1 MKSHISGIQI
11 PTASRINIDGGLTL
25 DAQAGNLGE
34 MLISQGT
41 GNTPIWS
48 NTLTSPTI
56 NTSLVAGSAS
66 FNLLTTTA
74 TTINFGLAATTL
86 NIATNNVTKTIN
98 LGTTGA
104 SSTTVNIG
112 TNATSSSTINLQAP
126 TVNVGRTTAGGT
138 GVSAFIN
145 GPTVTGTTTVTAGHV
160 YIKGGGA
167 GHEEVFDVGTVT
179 GGNVYVDAGVSS
191 TTAGTSVKGGVLLG
205 TLTDTGSVTI
215 GRTGITTTIN
225 GTLALPSQTANT
237 FFASPNSAAGAPSF
251 RVLSYRDIYP
261 AALPTTY
268 GQVIEYAPV
277 GGGMAWT
284 TTAPLLKGG
293 GTMTGAF
300 VGATTSTS
308 LAPIKLPSGTVP
320 TTANQEFG
328 MVAAAAESLQLSTTK
343 TTGAG
348 PGFGFIRAPQMVYAV
363 ANSTA
368 ATSTTPVSP
377 FAAANDVLSSL
388 EVGKAYRFRGV
399 YYLSTTFTSGTATI
413 QLAFAFS
420 NAPVI
425 FKYNYKTYNQ
435 NGNNSTFEKAA
446 LTASNAGTTISSA
459 STFSTDRVVEF
470 EGFFTSNATTASTLT
485 PQILMNST
493 GSSTVATAGS
503 FFEIE
508 KLGTSSQ
515 TLIAGNWA

>member
-11 PTASRINIDGGLTL
+11 PTDSRINIDGGLTL
-25 DAQAGNLGE
+25 DSLAGATGNV
-34 MLISQGT
+34 LISQGT
-41 GNTPIWS
+41 GNTPSWTS
-48 NTLTSPTI
+48 APSALTGLTI
-56 NTSLVAGSAS
+56 ATGAGAGAGNASGAILIQTGNGSGSTGPSGSVTIDTGTGSGTAAGTILIGTTNTSAL
-66 FNLLTTTA
+66 
-74 TTINFGLAATTL
+74 
-86 NIATNNVTKTIN
+86 
-98 LGTTGA
+98 
-104 SSTTVNIG
+104 
-112 TNATSSSTINLQAP
+112 
-126 TVNVGRTTAGGT
+126 
-138 GVSAFIN
+138 
-145 GPTVTGTTTVTAGHV
+145 
-160 YIKGGGA
+160 
-167 GHEEVFDVGTVT
+167 
-179 GGNVYVDAGVSS
+179 
-191 TTAGTSVKGGVLLG
+191 
-205 TLTDTGSVTI
+205 TI

-225 GTLALPSQTANT
+225 GTLALSSQTANT
-237 FFASPNSAAGAPSF
+237 FLASPNSAAGTPSF

-261 AALPTTY
+261 AGLPTTF

-284 TTAPLLKGG
+284 SSAPLLKGG

-300 VGATTSTS
+300 VGATATTS
-308 LAPIKLPSGTVP
+308 LAPIRLPSGTVP
-320 TTANQEFG
+320 TTASQEFG
-328 MVAAAAESLQLSTTK
+328 MLAAGAESLQLSTTK

-368 ATSTTPVSP
+368 CTSSTPVSP

-399 YYLSTTFTSGTATI
+399 YYFTSTFTSGGVPI
-413 QLAFAFS
+413 RLEFAFS

-425 FKYNYKTYNQ
+425 FKYNYKSY
-435 NGNNSTFEKAA
+435 KAA
-446 LTASNAGTTISSA
+446 GQAAFDFVGQSSTNAATTVTGTISATASY
-459 STFSTDRVVEF
+459 VVEF

-485 PQILMNST
+485 PQFAQSAGGL
-493 GSSTVATAGS
+493 STVATAGS